1 MTGHTFD
8 SRVSRELQRVHR
20 HVRFDMTLAAVF
32 QLEMG
37 GAGVAA
43 GTGRNG
49 FHPMGRMFGVT
60 IKTGNFSPMFA
71 AFALDCRMFV
81 TVAFDTVG
89 LQKGD
94 QILRRARTRP
104 DRCQQNSG
112 TASYNRC
119 NQTRCSH
126 RASSL

>member
-1 MTGHTFD
+1 
-8 SRVSRELQRVHR
+8 
-20 HVRFDMTLAAVF
+20 MTLAAVP
-32 QLEMG
+32 QLQMG
-37 GAGVAA
+37 SAGMAA

-49 FHPMGRMFGVT
+49 FHPMGWMFGVT

-94 QILRRARTRP
+94 QILRQARTRP
-104 DRCQQNSG
+104 ECCQQNSG
-112 TASYNRC
+112 TASHNRC
-119 NQTRCSH
+119 NQIRCSH
-126 RASSL
+126 RAPSL